1 MTKYKKIIIIFLC
14 INVIA
19 VSVGLYLRQHKISS
33 DEKKF
38 IEKTNYYAQGS
49 AELGFT
55 TKSEAKEYYLID
67 HRWAQSGHITD
78 DDLEKILLPM
88 RKEIETKKTS
98 HNFMQFCEGFMGSLK
113 NAPESQ
119 KAKVAD
125 ICLMVLKNVKKT
137 DMRRFA
143 LVIIKYGD
151 LKVVKENIKKY
162 TNDPDPVISEYA
174 PKVIKKLE

>member
-1 MTKYKKIIIIFLC
+1 MTKYKKYIILFLC
-14 INVIA
+14 INAIVIGA
-19 VSVGLYLRQHKISS
+19 GIYFRQHKIARE
-33 DEKKF
+33 EKKF
-38 IEKTNYYAQGS
+38 IDTTDYYAQGS
-49 AELGFT
+49 AELGLT

-125 ICLMVLKNVKKT
+125 ICLMVLENVKKT

-151 LKVVKENIKKY
+151 LRVIKENIRKY
-162 TNDPDPVISEYA
+162 KNDPDPVISEYT